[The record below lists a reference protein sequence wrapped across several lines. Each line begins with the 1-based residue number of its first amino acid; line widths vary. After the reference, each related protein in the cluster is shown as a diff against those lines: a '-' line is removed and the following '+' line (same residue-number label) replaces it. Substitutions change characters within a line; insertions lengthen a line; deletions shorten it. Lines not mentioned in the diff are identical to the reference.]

1 MRILIPD
8 IADKHFL
15 FIIPTL
21 EVASRQLEQVLRRRV
36 GQHGDVFFG
45 DVADGF
51 VVGAAKVESQ

>member
-21 EVASRQLEQVLRRRV
+21 EVASRQFQKVLRRRV
-36 GQHGDVFFG
+36 GKHSDVFFG
-45 DVADGF
+45 DVTDRF
-51 VVGAAKVESQ
+51 VVGAAKMQC